1 MLNRKLFGSDI
12 KKSVKEKL
20 SLLQELNKTAD
31 FGEALKNSGLKDTYV
46 DSTIHNFTDGG
57 ELSSRTPFA
66 RMWTSVFVS
75 NDELVKTMSKEE
87 AENWKEKK

>member
-1 MLNRKLFGSDI
+1 MITRKLFGSDI
-12 KKSVKEKL
+12 KKSVKDKL

-57 ELSSRTPFA
+57 ERGSGKIFKRAKLDSF
-66 RMWTSVFVS
+66 M
-75 NDELVKTMSKEE
+75 NL
-87 AENWKEKK
+87 